1 MTPTLT
7 DRSGVAVGTGI
18 GVGDAG
24 SESGGEL
31 NTDVSMK
38 FTVGTTGGGAVVAP
52 DVLVSTDEGVEAV
65 LRIAGFV
72 LSTS

>member
-38 FTVGTTGGGAVVAP
+38 FTVGITGGGAVVAP
-52 DVLVSTDEGVEAV
+52 DVLASTDEGVEAV
-65 LRIAGFV
+65 PRKVVSV